1 MGAEGEMGDMGEM
14 AGTGETGDL
23 GDLRVDFSDEL
34 RDGAKIKVIGVGG
47 GGGNAINRM
56 IAADVKGVDFLVAN
70 TDAQALKTSKAPIKI
85 QLGAKLTK
93 GLGSGGNPEVG
104 RRAALEDTEKIIE
117 ALEGADMV
125 FVTTGLGGGTG
136 TGGAPVVAGLA
147 RALGALTVAVVTK
160 PFAFEGKRR
169 MVQAEQGLAE
179 LSQGVDTVICIPNE
193 RLMQY
198 VDKGTSFFEAFRIA
212 DDILRQGVQ
221 GISDIITITGIIN
234 RDFADIKAIMEGMG
248 YAVMGT
254 AVATGENRAVEATNR
269 AMASPL
275 LEDASING
283 AHGILLNITGSSKLT
298 LFEVHEAST
307 LVQKAAAENANI
319 IFGAVHDEAM
329 GDAVKVT
336 VIATGI
342 KSEKMGIKPLPALSP
357 ALRTAQQSVKN
368 IMAKKEKVAPPPPD
382 PVPPVLTEIQ
392 EDDLDVPAYIRRRK
406 AEQK

>member
-1 MGAEGEMGDMGEM
+1 M
-14 AGTGETGDL
+14 ATEENN
-23 GDLRVDFSDEL
+23 GDLRVDFSDDL

-47 GGGNAINRM
+47 GGGNAVNRM

-70 TDAQALKTSKAPIKI
+70 TDAQALEASNAPLKI

-93 GLGSGGNPEVG
+93 GLGAGANPEIG

-125 FVTTGLGGGTG
+125 FVTAGLGGGTG
-136 TGGAPVVAGLA
+136 TGGAPIVASLA
-147 RALGALTVAVVTK
+147 RELGALTVAVVTK

-169 MVQAEQGLAE
+169 MMQADQGLAE
-179 LSQGVDTVICIPNE
+179 LSQAVDTVICIPNE

-234 RDFADIKAIMEGMG
+234 RDFADIKTVMEGMG

-269 AMASPL
+269 AIASPL

-283 AHGILLNITGSSKLT
+283 AQGILLTITGSSKLT
-298 LFEVHEAST
+298 LYEVHEAST
-307 LVQKAAAENANI
+307 IIQKAAAENANI

-342 KSEKMGIKPLPALSP
+342 KPEKMGMKPLPAMSP
-357 ALRTAQQSVKN
+357 ALRTAQQSVKSVL
-368 IMAKKEKVAPPPPD
+368 ARKEKLPVETTPTQITAEIPD
-382 PVPPVLTEIQ
+382 
-392 EDDLDVPAYIRRRK
+392 DDLDVPAFIRRRK
-406 AEQK
+406 GEAK

>member
-1 MGAEGEMGDMGEM
+1 MGSDEI
-14 AGTGETGDL
+14 L
-23 GDLRVDFSDEL
+23 GDLRVDFSEEL

-56 IAADVKGVDFLVAN
+56 IAAELKGVDFLVAN
-70 TDAQALKTSKAPIKI
+70 TDSQALQSSNAPLKI
-85 QLGAKLTK
+85 QLGTKLTK

-136 TGGAPVVAGLA
+136 TGGAPIVASLA
-147 RALGALTVAVVTK
+147 KELGALTVAVVTK

-169 MVQAEQGLAE
+169 MMQAEQGLAE
-179 LSQGVDTVICIPNE
+179 LSQAVDTVICIPNE
-193 RLMQY
+193 RLMQF

-234 RDFADIKAIMEGMG
+234 RDFADIKTIMEGMG

-254 AVATGENRAVEATNR
+254 ATASGENRAVDATNL

-283 AHGILLNITGSSKLT
+283 AHGILLNITGSNKLT
-298 LFEVHEAST
+298 LYEVHEAST
-307 LVQKAAAENANI
+307 IVQKAAAENANI
-319 IFGAVHDEAM
+319 IFGAVHDESM

-342 KSEKMGIKPLPALSP
+342 KSERIGIRPLSGPSAGI
-357 ALRTAQQSVKN
+357 RTAQQIVKN
-368 IMAKKEKVAPPPPD
+368 HEAKKEKLPVEAPPPTT
-382 PVPPVLTEIQ
+382 VTNENYN
-392 EDDLDVPAYIRRRK
+392 EEEDLDKPTFLRRRK
-406 AEQK
+406 EEKK

>member
-1 MGAEGEMGDMGEM
+1 MTDHTEP
-14 AGTGETGDL
+14 

-34 RDGAKIKVIGVGG
+34 RQGAKIKVIGVGG

-56 IAADVKGVDFLVAN
+56 IAAKVEGVEFLVAN
-70 TDAQALKTSKAPIKI
+70 TDLQALQMSKAPVKI

-93 GLGSGGNPEVG
+93 GLGAGANPDVG
-104 RRAALEDTEKIIE
+104 RRAALEDTDKIID

-136 TGGAPVVAGLA
+136 TGGAPIVASLA
-147 RALGALTVAVVTK
+147 RELGSLTVAVVTK

-169 MVQAEQGLAE
+169 MAQAEQGLAE
-179 LSQGVDTVICIPNE
+179 LSEAVDTVICIPNE
-193 RLMQY
+193 RLMQF

-234 RDFADIKAIMEGMG
+234 RDFADIKTIMEGMG

-254 AVATGENRAVEATNR
+254 AVATGDNRAVDATNR
-269 AMASPL
+269 AISSPL

-283 AHGILLNITGSSKLT
+283 AQGILLNITGSGKLT
-298 LFEVHEAST
+298 LHEVHEAST
-307 LVQKAAAENANI
+307 IVQRAAHENANI
-319 IFGAVHDEAM
+319 IFGAVHDESM
-329 GDAVKVT
+329 KDAVKVT

-342 KSEKMGIKPLPALSP
+342 KADKLGLKPRSVLSP
-357 ALRTAQQSVKN
+357 ALRSAQQSVKTA
-368 IMAKKEKVAPPPPD
+368 ILRKEKLPLETAAQSMGQ
-382 PVPPVLTEIQ
+382 EIPQ
-392 EDDLDVPAYIRRRK
+392 DDLEVPAFLRRAARRDAK
-406 AEQK
+406 

>member
-1 MGAEGEMGDMGEM
+1 MSDNG
-14 AGTGETGDL
+14 L
-23 GDLRVDFSDEL
+23 VDLRVDFSDEL
-34 RDGAKIKVIGVGG
+34 RAGAKIKVIGVGG

-70 TDAQALKTSKAPIKI
+70 TDAQALQTSNAPWKI
-85 QLGAKLTK
+85 QLGTKLTK
-93 GLGSGGNPEVG
+93 GLGSGGNPEIG

-136 TGGAPVVAGLA
+136 TGGAPIVASLA
-147 RALGALTVAVVTK
+147 RELGALTVAVVTK

-169 MVQAEQGLAE
+169 MLQAEQGLAE

-193 RLMQY
+193 RLMQF

-234 RDFADIKAIMEGMG
+234 RDFADIKTIMEGMG

-254 AVATGENRAVEATNR
+254 AVASGENRAVEATNR

-283 AHGILLNITGSSKLT
+283 AHGILLNITGSNKLT
-298 LFEVHEAST
+298 LYEVHEAST
-307 LVQKAAAENANI
+307 IVQKAAADNANI
-319 IFGAVHDEAM
+319 IFGAVHDESM

-342 KSEKMGIKPLPALSP
+342 KSEKMGIKPLSSISP

-368 IMAKKEKVAPPPPD
+368 MMARKEKL
-382 PVPPVLTEIQ
+382 PVEAQTPIEIQ
-392 EDDLDVPAYIRRRK
+392 EDDLEVPTFIRRRK

>member
-1 MGAEGEMGDMGEM
+1 MGSDSG
-14 AGTGETGDL
+14 L

-47 GGGNAINRM
+47 GGGNAVNRM

-70 TDAQALKTSKAPIKI
+70 TDAQALQASKASLKI
-85 QLGAKLTK
+85 QLGTKLTK
-93 GLGSGGNPEVG
+93 GLGSGGNPEIG

-136 TGGAPVVAGLA
+136 TGGAPIVASLA
-147 RALGALTVAVVTK
+147 RELGALTVAVVTK

-169 MVQAEQGLAE
+169 MLQAEQGLAE
-179 LSQGVDTVICIPNE
+179 LSQAVDTVICIPNE
-193 RLMQY
+193 RLMQF

-234 RDFADIKAIMEGMG
+234 RDFADIKTIMEGMG

-254 AVATGENRAVEATNR
+254 AVASGENRAVEATNR

-298 LFEVHEAST
+298 LYEVHEAST
-307 LVQKAAAENANI
+307 IVQKAAADNANI
-319 IFGAVHDEAM
+319 IFGAVHDESM

-342 KSEKMGIKPLPALSP
+342 KSEKMGIKPLPTLSP
-357 ALRTAQQSVKN
+357 ALRTAQQSVK
-368 IMAKKEKVAPPPPD
+368 IHEAKKEKLPVEAPPPQ
-382 PVPPVLTEIQ
+382 VTSEIQ
-392 EDDLDVPAYIRRRK
+392 EDDLDKPTFLRRRK
-406 AEQK
+406 EERK